1 MHSALNMEEYWE
13 ERDVEIAQSPM
24 PPEFKN
30 RKVKVLVNCGEL
42 LVQIDLLVC
51 ALTGFDLVD
60 TGDA

>member
-30 RKVKVLVNCGEL
+30 RKVKVG
-42 LVQIDLLVC
+42 VQRLINPETRL
-51 ALTGFDLVD
+51 
-60 TGDA
+60 